1 MYICY
6 QIILFRNNINV
17 CTFLIKLFYLEI
29 IQMYIHFLLNKRIN
43 GALWC
48 KKILITNI
56 GFLEMIIWNV

>member
-43 GALWC
+43 GAEI
-48 KKILITNI
+48 K
-56 GFLEMIIWNV
+56 